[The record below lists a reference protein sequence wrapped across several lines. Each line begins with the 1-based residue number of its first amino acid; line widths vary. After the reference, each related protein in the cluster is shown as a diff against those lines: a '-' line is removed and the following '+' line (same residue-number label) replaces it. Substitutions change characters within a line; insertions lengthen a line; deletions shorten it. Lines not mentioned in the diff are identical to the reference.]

1 MKYLYYT
8 RHGESLINTNDV
20 WADKPGSSADLPLT
34 ELGRSQAKAGAIAA
48 QKAGIKPDIIICS
61 PLARARET
69 AAIIAETLGY
79 PQEKIEYNNLF
90 LEVKV
95 GELETTPYSKFRA
108 KYTYAD
114 LGKFKGAETI
124 EVLQERAARALAY
137 VKSRPEDIVL
147 IVSHSCFGRA
157 FRRVIQGQPYT
168 DEFLPDTEPLS
179 FGEITRLLPSP
190 HTQQ

>member
-8 RHGESLINTNDV
+8 RHGESLINTGDV

-34 ELGRSQAKAGAIAA
+34 DLGRSQAKAGAMKA
-48 QKAGIKPDIIICS
+48 KEAGILPDIIICS

-69 AAIIAETLGY
+69 AIIMAEILGY
-79 PQEKIEYNNLF
+79 PSEKIEYNELF
-90 LEVKV
+90 LEVQV
-95 GELETTPYSKFRA
+95 GELETMSFAKFRE

-124 EVLQERAARALAY
+124 EMLQQRAAKALAY
-137 VKSRPEDIVL
+137 ATSRPEHTVL

-157 FRRVIQGQPYT
+157 FRRVIEGRPYT
-168 DEFLPDTEPLS
+168 DEFLPDTQPLPY
-179 FGEITRLLPSP
+179 GEITRLLPGEIE
-190 HTQQ
+190 